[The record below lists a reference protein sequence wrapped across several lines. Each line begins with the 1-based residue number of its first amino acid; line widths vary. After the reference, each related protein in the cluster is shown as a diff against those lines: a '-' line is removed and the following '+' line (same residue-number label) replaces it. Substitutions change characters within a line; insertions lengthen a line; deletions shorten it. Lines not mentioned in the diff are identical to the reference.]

1 MIYFRLRGVD
11 GKLDLLCL
19 VTELLIPEF
28 FGTKPNLLCLSTKF
42 SWLVLAHKR
51 QKLVSKLN
59 FRLANLVQ
67 N

>member
-28 FGTKPNLLCLSTKF
+28 FGTKPNF
-42 SWLVLAHKR
+42 VFEY
-51 QKLVSKLN
+51 QV
-59 FRLANLVQ
+59 
-67 N
+67 